1 MKQYTKDLG
10 RVSLVPSGTWDIEK
24 NYDRLSLVYH
34 SGDKFAYVAKQDVPA
49 NTSIDNKEYWQM
61 MNVTGYADNNF
72 INLSTITKDGTIT
85 VYDNIEEAIK
95 SVASD
100 IRKPGAV
107 LSFYNT
113 NEGSLDILPEY
124 ELWQFNSTNV
134 NDWENPD
141 CWNNIY
147 FNKNVFVGWYI
158 NENILYKYQSTPSVG
173 QYAYVGVDFYTSL
186 LYQCRADGIWTN
198 TNTTIGDF
206 ISIIVKG
213 NVEVGPNGNWWNNG
227 VDTGFPASVDSEVV
241 IDKVANNVLEKL
253 KDGITTD
260 KLITSTIE
268 AEEIDEEKNLNIIA
282 DKIISDAEI
291 IIGNSVINNNEII
304 ADKLAINNKTAD
316 DILLGNGSTTSLS
329 EIKESYLPLNVP
341 EGGKVITIADDNGI
355 KIVKNNDTAYNI
367 IRNKYIN
374 MYGESSSGG
383 YNLKLNRSINKVNDI
398 ILGYINKEV
407 DDNYNL
413 KISRTLRARN
423 DDNTPG
429 FQDYVNRT
437 FDDGS
442 FVERYSNVWFNNVND
457 IAVSYTNRYHK
468 NDKEELYTNNNIYTN
483 DDDFGN
489 AAVIGATC
497 KNNGNENFVAAGMQS
512 FNNLCKLFAESV
524 NGNLSNE
531 FYVRTYIEGKTITC
545 IGTYNETTA
554 RWSNGTIF
562 IETDNTK
569 ESGGIAIVGKTSND
583 VIGAAYNT
591 LHIGPDDGTVGYT
604 NIAPIVY
611 NESDKKWYIPKE
623 FIKDDATGNYLPL
636 SGGSMNDGA
645 NIRLS
650 GTGTLS
656 FTNIDTDNILNVDS
670 STIHLEHRESDETTV
685 TEENTIDIGNKTI
698 SIYSKDNV
706 EGNDGS
712 TQIASNGIT
721 TNGTIKGQDIN
732 AVSSVKGALII
743 KEGGTDKQILMAD
756 GSVKTIDEVVGKYLP
771 LDGGTMNENA
781 TIDINNG
788 TITITNSNENSS
800 VIHNGLQ
807 SIYESSNDSKVNT
820 VDVNNSGIALT
831 ESNPSTSDIN
841 SRITITSTDITYTG
855 TNYKTIINDKEGI
868 EVRSLGN
875 DYYSAIHGGQIIICN
890 DNGNS
895 SIFDT
900 SGLNIS
906 LHDDV
911 SCTLTDTEL
920 NLNDNA
926 VLNADGL
933 TLSAAK
939 LTNAT
944 LSLGNDAAHITTSD
958 IKLAGGGATFNA
970 NELMLAGGN
979 AKLTADSLNFGTY
992 ASIYLTP
999 SKTAIA
1005 SEASICWDYAKQN
1018 SIGVNTNG
1026 MCLSSQNTK
1035 LLLNNVN
1042 NLSPNGVIN
1051 IYSPIG
1057 ITDYLSFLD
1066 FNGNNTCYKMK
1077 GLFFTKSYVFS
1088 EKGITINANESTSYK
1103 NAILR
1108 NRPYSSNIDNWD
1120 DKYQYTIGPKDTS
1133 FTTEYEAVAPLVQD
1147 TTDPS
1152 KWTIPNEYLPDT
1164 SINKDSVELYIPKF
1178 IESVKGQQI
1187 DLYFDNVSSEFNE
1200 YNSYPIQVRTLSS
1213 DNTLV
1218 KIEKNH
1224 YRFNPSQSD
1233 VIFVEKYDNTS
1244 EHNTILTKTFSN
1256 IVVSNNPTGLTKN
1269 ICVMGD
1275 GFISETYVMAEIKKL
1290 FDAAALGTI
1299 NLIGTKTITL
1309 DGTTY
1314 THEGRKDWDWT
1325 HYLDTSYGTKPYSG
1339 STNAFVV
1346 DNEINFQKYMS
1357 TYFSELTQN
1366 IDYFVI
1372 CMGTKEV
1379 MSGASDDI
1387 VASVIE
1393 NTKQFVNILLS
1404 SDKGFP
1410 ECKIAILL
1418 QPVGP
1423 YNSNNANINVDIY
1436 QQSINKLNKALIE
1449 AFDAGNYNT
1458 KVTTSGANIFI
1469 NRYDGYDYKDITVD
1483 EYSSR
1488 TVRQYKN
1495 LPYLSE
1501 IGARQYGKGIYNKLR
1516 SFIDGNL

>member
-10 RVSLVPSGTWDIEK
+10 RVSLVPSGMWDIEK
-24 NYDRLSLVYH
+24 SYDRLSLVYH
-34 SGDKFAYVAKQDVPA
+34 SGNKFAYVAKQDVPA
-49 NTSIDNKEYWQM
+49 NTSIDNKEYWQP

-72 INLSTITKDGTIT
+72 INLSTVTKDGTIT
-85 VYDNIEEAIK
+85 VYDNIGEAIK

-113 NEGSLDILPEY
+113 NEGSLDVLPEY
-124 ELWQFNSTNV
+124 ELWQFNSTDV

-141 CWNNIY
+141 SWNNIY

-186 LYQCRADGIWTN
+186 LYQCRADGVWTN

-241 IDKVANNVLEKL
+241 IDKVVNNVLEKL

-260 KLITSTIE
+260 KITTNTIE

-291 IIGNSVINNNEII
+291 VIGNSIINNNKITT
-304 ADKLAINNKTAD
+304 DRLSINNKTAD
-316 DILLGNGSTTSLS
+316 DILLGDGSTTSLS
-329 EIKESYLPLNVP
+329 EIKEAYLPLNVP

-374 MYGESSSGG
+374 MYGESSAGG
-383 YNLKLNRSINKVNDI
+383 SELKFNRSINKVNDLI
-398 ILGYINKEV
+398 YGYIDKDV
-407 DDNYNL
+407 DEKYNL
-413 KISRTLRARN
+413 EVTKNLT
-423 DDNTPG
+423 
-429 FQDYVNRT
+429 VNPSIIDRKRRT
-437 FDDGS
+437 FDDGAYLQIINQLNLNRNLS
-442 FVERYSNVWFNNVND
+442 EHITDSKYYYKSDED
-457 IAVSYTNRYHK
+457 IAYFTGRIYN
-468 NDKEELYTNNNIYTN
+468 NDST
-483 DDDFGN
+483 FGN
-489 AAVIGATC
+489 AATFAVGRKYDGNHMTTNIQAYDDVI
-497 KNNGNENFVAAGMQS
+497 
-512 FNNLCKLFAESV
+512 KLFSTV
-524 NGNLSNE
+524 INGDLQHRFST
-531 FYVRTYIEGKTITC
+531 RTYSTGKTIVS
-545 IGTYNETTA
+545 IGTYDATLDA
-554 RWSNGTIF
+554 DLNGTIR
-562 IETDNTK
+562 IESDYTK
-569 ESGGIAIVGKTSND
+569 ESGGIGIVGKTSND

-591 LHIGPDDGTVGYT
+591 LHIGPDNGTVSYS

-611 NESDKKWYIPKE
+611 NETDKKWYIPKE
-623 FIKDDATGNYLPL
+623 FIKDDTTGNYLPL
-636 SGGSMNDGA
+636 SGGDMNDGA
-645 NIRLS
+645 NINLS
-650 GTGTLS
+650 GTGALHFS
-656 FTNIDTDNILNVDS
+656 NIDADNILNVDS
-670 STIHLEHRESDETTV
+670 SMIHLEHKENDENTV

-698 SIYSKDNV
+698 TIYSKDNI
-706 EGNDGS
+706 EGNDGN
-712 TQIASNGIT
+712 TQITANGVT

-732 AVSSVKGALII
+732 AVSIVKGALII

-756 GSVKTIDEVVGKYLP
+756 GSVKIIDEVVGKYLP
-771 LDGGTMNENA
+771 LAGGDMDETANISM
-781 TIDINNG
+781 TNG
-788 TITITNSNENSS
+788 DITITNSNENSS

-807 SIYESSNDSKVNT
+807 STYVASNNNKTNT
-820 VDVNNSGIALT
+820 VDIDNTGIRLTENNS
-831 ESNPSTSDIN
+831 N
-841 SRITITSTDITYTG
+841 SSENNSETFISATNITYTG
-855 TNYKTIINDKEGI
+855 TNYKTVINDEDGI
-868 EVRSLGN
+868 EVRSLSN
-875 DYYSAIHGGQIIICN
+875 DYYSTIRNGQISVCN
-890 DNGNS
+890 NNGNS
-895 SIFDT
+895 STFDT

-906 LHDDV
+906 LHDDTLA
-911 SCTLTDTEL
+911 TLTDTEL
-920 NLNDNA
+920 NLNDA
-926 VLNADGL
+926 TVLNAEGL

-939 LTNAT
+939 FTNST
-944 LSLGNDAAHITTSD
+944 LSLGNDAAHISTTD
-958 IKLAGGGATFNA
+958 IKLADGGATFSA
-970 NELMLAGGN
+970 YELTLSGDN
-979 AKLTADSLNFGTY
+979 VKLTADSLNFNTHG
-992 ASIYLTP
+992 SIYLTP
-999 SKTAIA
+999 SKTATSSNA
-1005 SEASICWDYAKQN
+1005 AICWDYAREN
-1018 SIGVNTNG
+1018 SISIIPSGMYLRSKNTN
-1026 MCLSSQNTK
+1026 
-1035 LLLNNVN
+1035 LLLNNSSNV
-1042 NLSPNGVIN
+1042 SPTGCIN

-1057 ITDYLSFLD
+1057 IETYNAFLD
-1066 FNGNNTCYKMK
+1066 FIGNNSWYNMK
-1077 GLFFTKSYVFS
+1077 GLFFSDLYAFT
-1088 EKGITINANESTSYK
+1088 EKGITINASESTSYK

-1108 NRPYSSNIDNWD
+1108 NRPYGNIINWD

-1133 FTTEYEAVAPLVQD
+1133 FDTEYEAVAPLVQD

-1152 KWTIPNEYLPDT
+1152 KWTIPSEYLPDT
-1164 SINKDSVELYIPKF
+1164 STNKDSVELYIPKF

-1200 YNSYPIQVRTLSS
+1200 YNSYPTQVRTLGS
-1213 DNTLV
+1213 DSTLV

-1224 YRFNPSQSD
+1224 YRCNPSQSD
-1233 VIFVEKYDNTS
+1233 VFFVEKYDNTS
-1244 EHNTILTKTFSN
+1244 DHNILFTKTFTN
-1256 IVVSNNPTGLTKN
+1256 VVVNNNPTGLTKN
-1269 ICVMGD
+1269 ICIMGD
-1275 GFISETYVMAEIKKL
+1275 GFISETYMMAEIKKL
-1290 FDAAALGTI
+1290 FDNAALGTI
-1299 NLIGTKTITL
+1299 NLIGTKSTTL

-1372 CMGTKEV
+1372 CMSTKEV
-1379 MSGASDDI
+1379 MYGVSDDI
-1387 VASVIE
+1387 ITSVIE
-1393 NTKQFVNILLS
+1393 NTKQFVDILLS

-1423 YNSNNANINVDIY
+1423 YNSNNGNINIDIY
-1436 QQSINKLNKALIE
+1436 QSSINKLNKALIE

-1458 KVTTSGANIFI
+1458 HVTTSAANLFI